1 MAPRQIKKQVSY
13 SDDEDSDVSEYS
25 ESDKIENEE
34 DDIEDD
40 DDVDDDI
47 EDDVEDD
54 IEDDIEDDD
63 EDDEEIDVDEVEN
76 EGDVEEEAMEDDVIE
91 EIEEEIAD
99 GFENDAE
106 DDDSLAVVHEEAVKP
121 TKKKTLKINFNEVPS
136 TYRAYSFNQEEELR
150 EKTVKQLFELLNS
163 QKNAETFEKY
173 IFQTTVENHSEG
185 TEIPARHRFK
195 YVETVRN
202 LFDYLLT
209 IKETHKL
216 KLSDILEVVKTNK
229 MNYDSFFYEP
239 YKEEIRKELKKSQIP
254 VDVIEG
260 IFTCPM
266 CNLKY
271 TQHYSVQTRRADE
284 PPTVFIHCLNK
295 DCKHKWRKG

>member
-1 MAPRQIKKQVSY
+1 MAPRQVKKEVSY
-13 SDDEDSDVSEYS
+13 SDDDSDMSEYS
-25 ESDKIENEE
+25 ESDKIEIEE
-34 DDIEDD
+34 DEDDDVDSDDD
-40 DDVDDDI
+40 DDVEEDI
-47 EDDVEDD
+47 EED
-54 IEDDIEDDD
+54 IDDD
-63 EDDEEIDVDEVEN
+63 EDIDDEDIAEEDTEN
-76 EGDVEEEAMEDDVIE
+76 ESDPEQDGMEEDIAEENSPEEPIE
-91 EIEEEIAD
+91 
-99 GFENDAE
+99 GFENEAE
-106 DDDSLAVVHEEAVKP
+106 DDDSLAIVHDEVTKP
-121 TKKKTLKINFNEVPS
+121 VKKKTLKINFNEVPS
-136 TYRAYSFNQEEELR
+136 TYRTYTFNQDEELR
-150 EKTVKQLFELLNS
+150 ENTAKQLFELLNS

-173 IFQTTVENHSEG
+173 IFQTTVENCPEG
-185 TEIPARHRFK
+185 TTIPQRQKFK
-195 YVETVRN
+195 YIEAVRN
-202 LFDYLLT
+202 LFDYILT
-209 IKETHKL
+209 IKESHKL

-229 MNYDSFFYEP
+229 MNYNSFFYEP